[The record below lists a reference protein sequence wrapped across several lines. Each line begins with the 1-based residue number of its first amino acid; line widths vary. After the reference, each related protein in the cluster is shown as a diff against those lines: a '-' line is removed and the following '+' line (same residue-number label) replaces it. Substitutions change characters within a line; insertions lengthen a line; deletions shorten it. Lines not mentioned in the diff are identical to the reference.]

1 MDAKWDENVVDENMN
16 VKEDAKAVEMKL
28 DEKLHSQQDVNIDV
42 KIGT

>member
-1 MDAKWDENVVDENMN
+1 MN
-16 VKEDAKAVEMKL
+16 VKEDAKVVEMKL